1 MVMFGWFPQQD
12 PLRLTT
18 YHICHLT
25 VKTEAFLSHLELRH
39 GQPQQAA
46 GYTATA
52 NASIATPIMQQQ
64 EQDIEVIS
72 SADRSRTVAVMGQQE
87 ESLDVQQDSG
97 MVCEDEILNTRIG
110 EVSASKKVPNFQA
123 QAFL

>member
-1 MVMFGWFPQQD
+1 MFGWFPQQD
-12 PLRLTT
+12 QE
-18 YHICHLT
+18 
-25 VKTEAFLSHLELRH
+25 TEAFLSHLELQH